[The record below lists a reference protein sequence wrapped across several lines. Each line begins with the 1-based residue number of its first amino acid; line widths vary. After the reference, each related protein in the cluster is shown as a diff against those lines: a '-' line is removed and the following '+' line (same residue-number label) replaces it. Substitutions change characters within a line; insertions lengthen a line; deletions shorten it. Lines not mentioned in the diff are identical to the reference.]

1 MYVFQRFIRMNHDS
15 TILITLF
22 QAKWA
27 VETRTEIATYLQQGS
42 EGKFYFRMVDTVLT
56 RDKNWVHWKAEACPP
71 IERAPVSAEDF
82 LNAKKGAEKAC
93 ANKKLRATPMG
104 SLDLRF
110 LSDGENAGGLEKLK
124 DPARYWNGGIVLKKA
139 G

>member
-1 MYVFQRFIRMNHDS
+1 
-15 TILITLF
+15 
-22 QAKWA
+22 
-27 VETRTEIATYLQQGS
+27 
-42 EGKFYFRMVDTVLT
+42 MVDTVLT

-71 IERAPVSAEDF
+71 IERAPVSAEEF

-93 ANKKLRATPMG
+93 ANKKLRVTPLG

-124 DPARYWNGGIVLKKA
+124 DPARYWNEGIVLNKT

>member
-1 MYVFQRFIRMNHDS
+1 MYVFQRFIIMSPDS
-15 TILITLF
+15 TNLIKIF

-27 VETRTEIATYLQQGS
+27 TETRTEIASYLQQGS
-42 EGKFYFRMVDTVLT
+42 EGKSYFRMVDTVLT

-71 IERAPVSAEDF
+71 IERAPVSAEEF

-110 LSDGENAGGLEKLK
+110 LSDGENAGGLEQLK
-124 DPARYWNGGIVLKKA
+124 DPAR
-139 G
+139 